1 MKVYEV
7 IAELMKRPAGDEFIV
22 AHNGDSYRVNSVRI
36 ESDEGMTYVI
46 GDGRYAVT
54 DDDECP
60 DASTRKRA

>member
-7 IAELMKRPAGDEFIV
+7 ITELMKRPAGDDFII

-46 GDGRYAVT
+46 GDGKHVVT
-54 DDDECP
+54 EDEE
-60 DASTRKRA
+60 D